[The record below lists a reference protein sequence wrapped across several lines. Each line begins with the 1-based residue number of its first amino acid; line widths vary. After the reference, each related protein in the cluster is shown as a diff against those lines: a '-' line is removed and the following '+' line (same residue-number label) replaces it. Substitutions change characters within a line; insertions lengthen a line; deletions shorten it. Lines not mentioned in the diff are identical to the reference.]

1 MVQLERQ
8 DNAVTILLTPNRSI
22 TWVQAKWIIAFMI
35 AVVMIIAIAW
45 TFVGAWMIL
54 PFAGLEAGLF
64 AYLMYKVTRFTYLK
78 QIVTFTE
85 QEITIEMGIDRQ
97 QSAESLPRFGT
108 DIYYSETDRNWHTPK
123 ITLHNGRQRVQIGQ
137 FLNADDM
144 VLLRNELEDLGLLI
158 CREHW
163 WKNKD

>member
-1 MVQLERQ
+1 MVQLEKH

-78 QIVTFTE
+78 QIVNVSLIPISEPT
-85 QEITIEMGIDRQ
+85 RQ
-97 QSAESLPRFGT
+97 
-108 DIYYSETDRNWHTPK
+108 Y
-123 ITLHNGRQRVQIGQ
+123 
-137 FLNADDM
+137 
-144 VLLRNELEDLGLLI
+144 
-158 CREHW
+158 
-163 WKNKD
+163 

>member
-1 MVQLERQ
+1 MVQLESH
-8 DNAVTILLTPNRSI
+8 DDTVIILLTPNRSL
-22 TWVQAKWIIAFMI
+22 TWAQAKWIIAFMV

-45 TFVGAWMIL
+45 TFVGAWVVL
-54 PFAGLEAGLF
+54 PFAGLEVGLF
-64 AYLMYKVTRFTYLK
+64 ALLMYKVTRFTYLK

-85 QEITIEMGIDRQ
+85 QDITIEMGIDRR
-97 QSAESLPRFGT
+97 QSTESLPRSGT

-144 VLLRNELEDLGLLI
+144 VILRNELENLGLLI